1 MTVYVDE
8 LQVWSH
14 AKHRCFFNG
23 SAHLEADTLEELHA
37 FAKKLG
43 LKREWFQP
51 RSSPHYDLSPAK
63 HAMALMR
70 GARFRSSREW
80 ALEKGC
86 RRRRPDFEIVECIT
100 AVEGVTYYARWT
112 HEGQAHAF
120 VGTRGVDKVTLLGEC
135 FRSILCAEGYKL
147 NEG

>member
-1 MTVYVDE
+1 MVYVDE

-14 AKHRCFFNG
+14 ARHRCFMSG

-37 FAKKLG
+37 FARKLG

-70 GARFRSSREW
+70 GAKFRSSREW

-86 RRRRPDFEIVECIT
+86 RRRRPDFNVWEVIDSEGIVY
-100 AVEGVTYYARWT
+100 GARWT
-112 HEGQAHAF
+112 HEGHAF
-120 VGTRGVDKVTLLGEC
+120 ELLGTRGVDKVTLLGEC
-135 FRSILCAEGYKL
+135 FRSILCADGYKL